1 MALTK
6 CKECGGAVAEMAAKC
21 PHCGKGHPSIGSG
34 TQFIVTVAVLL
45 GFLGFV
51 WWLYSAL

>member
-21 PHCGKGHPSIGSG
+21 PHCGTGYPRPSHP
-34 TQFIVTVAVLL
+34 A
-45 GFLGFV
+45 
-51 WWLYSAL
+51 